1 MSHYLKRFDPVEV
14 RYLIDAGEIQ
24 EITAEM
30 LGEVASLVNTYISYE
45 YTAASE
51 GNLVRPMITLEET
64 EGLTEEN
71 RNSILSTGFN
81 LDAPF
86 DNGDEIF
93 RTVFGDSHVVIAAT
107 EDEDGVFF
115 TVEIPYEDFKTL
127 HS

>member
-1 MSHYLKRFDPVEV
+1 MSHFLKRFDPVEV

-30 LGEVASLVNTYISYE
+30 LGEVSSLVNTYVSYE

-64 EGLTEEN
+64 EGLTEKD
-71 RNSILSTGFN
+71 RNAILSTGFN

-86 DNGDEIF
+86 DNGDEVF
-93 RTVFGDSHVVIAAT
+93 RTIFGDSHVVIAAT

-115 TVEIPYEDFKTL
+115 TVEVPYEDFK
-127 HS
+127 SF